1 MEQSCW
7 GTIQAG
13 AGRTDKKSTTLSE
26 LDLMGECNALKQL
39 RGKEGK
45 RLLLVQ
51 ERSSGRD
58 AAMQEAIG
66 GIREPG
72 GKSGLSRLHY
82 IISPIA
88 W

>member
-1 MEQSCW
+1 M
-7 GTIQAG
+7 
-13 AGRTDKKSTTLSE
+13 
-26 LDLMGECNALKQL
+26 
-39 RGKEGK
+39 
-45 RLLLVQ
+45 Q